1 MPSSNTS
8 RGWPLLST
16 DFSPLSSGSAS
27 PVAPAAPRGSQWSR
41 DHRPPRGLYLP
52 KGPVSNVRFGDTLP
66 PSGGRTV
73 SQRLGLAYE
82 QRVQDVL
89 AAIYAERFFC
99 NVPILYEDRAGL
111 HRCIPDGVLRL
122 DETTILIVEI
132 KLTHTE
138 RAWWQLERL
147 YTPVIRAMVG
157 PSARILRCEI
167 CRSYDPA
174 VVFPSPAGLVNSLH
188 RLSDDRVGVLQWRI

>member
-1 MPSSNTS
+1 M
-8 RGWPLLST
+8 LAT
-16 DFSPLSSGSAS
+16 DLSPLSLDGAFKG
-27 PVAPAAPRGSQWSR
+27 APSAPRGSQWSR

-52 KGPVSNVRFGDTLP
+52 KGTPSNVRFGSILP

-73 SQRLGLAYE
+73 AQRLGLSYE
-82 QRVQDVL
+82 RRVQDCL
-89 AAIYAERFFC
+89 EAIYGDKFFC
-99 NVPILYEDRAGL
+99 SVPILYEDRTGL
-111 HRCIPDGVLRL
+111 HRCIPDGILRL
-122 DETTILIVEI
+122 SDVAVVILEI

-157 PSARILRCEI
+157 PAPRILRVEI

-174 VVFPSPAGLVNSLH
+174 VVFPSPARLVTSLH
-188 RLSDDRVGVLQWRI
+188 RLPLDGVGVLQWKI